1 MLEFVRRNRVL
12 ISSGF
17 FLICSLA
24 LLSANARHPGRVDP
38 LGRAFLEIMVPFQ
51 RVASRVTGR
60 ISASWQSYV
69 ELIGVEGENAILRE
83 RLRSVEQ
90 RATRNRELELMNR
103 RLKRL
108 LALQRDLP
116 TRALAAEVA
125 ARDATVWFQ
134 SLTLN
139 RGENDGVAPGM
150 PVLAPEGVVG
160 VISSTSPHASKV
172 LLLSDPNS
180 GVDVLVQRTRVRG
193 IVSGLLER
201 GAVLKYVKRTEDV
214 RVGDAVIASGLDGI
228 FPKGMPIGRVTRVS
242 RKDRGLFI
250 YAEVTPAAN
259 ASHLEEVLIAPPSG
273 AELKG
278 RPALAEPELVGPPDP
293 VTLGIV
299 GPNPPA
305 PDTETAKPAHPPG
318 AKPAHG
324 SAEMPPSKP
333 ARGPA
338 DAPAAK
344 PPPTTR

>member
-17 FLICSLA
+17 FLLCSLA
-24 LLSANARHPGRVDP
+24 LLSANASHPGRVDP

-51 RVASRVTGR
+51 RVASRLTAR
-60 ISASWQSYV
+60 INAIWESYV
-69 ELIGVEGENAILRE
+69 ELIGVEGENARLRD

-90 RATRNRELELMNR
+90 RATGNRELALMNR

-116 TRALAAEVA
+116 TRALAAEVS

-139 RGENDGVAPGM
+139 RGEVDGIASGM

-160 VISSTSPHASKV
+160 VISSTSPHAAKV

-214 RVGDAVIASGLDGI
+214 RVGDAVVASGLDGI

-242 RKDRGLFI
+242 RKDRGLFL

-259 ASHLEEVLIAPPSG
+259 AAHLEEVLIAPPSG

-278 RPALAEPELVGPPDP
+278 RLALAQPELVGPPDP
-293 VTLGIV
+293 VSVGIL
-299 GPNPPA
+299 GPNPAAPA
-305 PDTETAKPAHPPG
+305 EGAPAKAAPAKPA
-318 AKPAHG
+318 ATKA
-324 SAEMPPSKP
+324 
-333 ARGPA
+333 
-338 DAPAAK
+338 
-344 PPPTTR
+344 TTP